1 MSKANKRAHDVETDL
16 ASGDQNVGR
25 KQPGVAQS
33 SADNSAEKL
42 SSQVVGVLVTLV
54 LAATVMIL
62 NETSLSVALPA
73 IMQDFAINAASAQ
86 WLITVFMLTMAVVI
100 PTTGYLI
107 QRFSTRQ
114 IFFSSVGL
122 FIIGTIMGALAPV
135 FPLLLLGRIV
145 QAAGTALIV
154 PLLMTVMLQMVP
166 LERRGTVMGFIGV
179 VIAVAPAT
187 GPTVGGIILEAFTW
201 HAIFLCML
209 PLLVGVLLLGA
220 KLLSNVG
227 EDTTQPIDLVSVA
240 LSVVAFG
247 GIVYSLSSLETA
259 LDSGDNVG
267 MLVGLLVVAV
277 VALVTFGLRQLRLG
291 KKNKALLDLRP
302 FKIRNFSLAVLI
314 ALLSFAM
321 LIGTVTMLPIFVQNG
336 LGESART
343 AGLIVLPGGVI
354 QAVMSPIIGRIYDS
368 VGPKPIMIPG
378 ALLMATGSWL
388 FATLSVDT
396 QVWQLVAC
404 HMVFAFGFGLL
415 MTPMMTTA
423 LSSLSGELYSHGSAI
438 LTTLQQLAAA
448 AGTALLL
455 VILTHGTDSSLA
467 EGLGEAAATA
477 DGVRSAFFVGAL
489 MVTAFIPATFF
500 MQRPQPDVE
509 QKN

>member
-1 MSKANKRAHDVETDL
+1 MSAQPEKMSSDVVAVL
-16 ASGDQNVGR
+16 A
-25 KQPGVAQS
+25 
-33 SADNSAEKL
+33 
-42 SSQVVGVLVTLV
+42 TLV
-54 LAATVMIL
+54 AAATVMIL

-73 IMQDFAINAASAQ
+73 VMRDFGINAASAQ

-100 PTTGYLI
+100 PTTGFLI

-114 IFFSSVGL
+114 IFFASVGL
-122 FIIGTIMGALAPV
+122 FIVGTIMGAVAPAFV
-135 FPLLLLGRIV
+135 VLLLGRIA
-145 QAAGTALIV
+145 QAAGTALII

-187 GPTVGGIILEAFTW
+187 GPTVGGVILEAFTW

-227 EDTTQPIDLVSVA
+227 ENSTQPIDLISVV

-247 GIVYSLSSLETA
+247 GTVYSLSSLETA
-259 LDSGDNVG
+259 LDTGDNVG
-267 MLVGLLVVAV
+267 MLVGLLVIAV
-277 VALVTFGLRQLRLG
+277 IALVVFALRQVRLG
-291 KKNKALLDLRP
+291 KKAQALLDLRP

-314 ALLSFAM
+314 ALFSFSV
-321 LIGTVTMLPIFVQNG
+321 LIGTVTMLPLFVQNG
-336 LGESART
+336 LGDGART

-354 QAVMSPIIGRIYDS
+354 QAVMSPIIGRVYDS

-378 ALLMATGSWL
+378 AFLMAAGTWL
-388 FATLSVDT
+388 FTTIGTET
-396 QVWQLVAC
+396 QVWQLVTF
-404 HMVFAFGFGLL
+404 HVIFAFGFGLL

-423 LSSLSGELYSHGSAI
+423 LSSLTGELYSHGSAI

-448 AGTALLL
+448 AGTALLM
-455 VILTHGTDSSLA
+455 VILTRGTDSGLA
-467 EGLGEAAATA
+467 AGLTEAAATS
-477 DGVRSAFFVGAL
+477 DGVRAAFVVAAL
-489 MVTAFIPATFF
+489 MVTAIIPITFF
-500 MQRPQPDVE
+500 MRRPQATVA
-509 QKN
+509 

>member
-1 MSKANKRAHDVETDL
+1 MSA
-16 ASGDQNVGR
+16 
-25 KQPGVAQS
+25 QP
-33 SADNSAEKL
+33 EKL
-42 SSQVVGVLVTLV
+42 SSDVVAVLATLV
-54 LAATVMIL
+54 AAATVMIL

-73 IMQDFAINAASAQ
+73 VMRDFGINAASAQ

-100 PTTGYLI
+100 PTTGFLI

-122 FIIGTIMGALAPV
+122 FIVGTIMGAVAPAFV
-135 FPLLLLGRIV
+135 VLLLGRIV
-145 QAAGTALIV
+145 QAAGTALII

-187 GPTVGGIILEAFTW
+187 GPTVGGVILEAFTW

-227 EDTTQPIDLVSVA
+227 ENSTQPIDLISVV
-240 LSVVAFG
+240 LSMVAFG
-247 GIVYSLSSLETA
+247 GTVYSLSSLETA
-259 LDSGDNVG
+259 LDTGDNVG
-267 MLVGLLVVAV
+267 MLVGLLVIAV
-277 VALVTFGLRQLRLG
+277 IALVVFALRQVRLG
-291 KKNKALLDLRP
+291 KKAQALLDLRP

-314 ALLSFAM
+314 ALFSFSV
-321 LIGTVTMLPIFVQNG
+321 LIGTVTMLPLFVQNG
-336 LGESART
+336 LGDGART

-354 QAVMSPIIGRIYDS
+354 QAVMSPIIGRVYDS

-378 ALLMATGSWL
+378 AFLMAAGTWL
-388 FATLSVDT
+388 FTTIGTET
-396 QVWQLVAC
+396 QVWQLVTF
-404 HMVFAFGFGLL
+404 HVIFAFGFGLL

-423 LSSLSGELYSHGSAI
+423 LSSLTGELYSHGSAI

-448 AGTALLL
+448 AGTALLM
-455 VILTHGTDSSLA
+455 VILTRGTDSGLA
-467 EGLGEAAATA
+467 AGLTEAAATS
-477 DGVRSAFFVGAL
+477 DGVRAAFVVAAL
-489 MVTAFIPATFF
+489 MVTAIIPITFF
-500 MQRPQPDVE
+500 MRRPQATVA
-509 QKN
+509 

>member
-1 MSKANKRAHDVETDL
+1 MSA
-16 ASGDQNVGR
+16 
-25 KQPGVAQS
+25 QP
-33 SADNSAEKL
+33 EKL
-42 SSQVVGVLVTLV
+42 SSDVVAVLATLV
-54 LAATVMIL
+54 AAATVMIL

-73 IMQDFAINAASAQ
+73 VMRDFGINAASAQ

-100 PTTGYLI
+100 PTTGFLI

-122 FIIGTIMGALAPV
+122 FIVGTIMGAVAPAFV
-135 FPLLLLGRIV
+135 VLLLGRIV

-166 LERRGTVMGFIGV
+166 LERRGAVMGFIGV

-187 GPTVGGIILEAFTW
+187 RPTVGGVILEAFTW

-209 PLLVGVLLLGA
+209 PLLVGVLLLGT

-227 EDTTQPIDLVSVA
+227 ENSTQPIDLISVV

-247 GIVYSLSSLETA
+247 GTVYSLSSLETA
-259 LDSGDNVG
+259 LDTGDNVG
-267 MLVGLLVVAV
+267 MLVGLLVIAV
-277 VALVTFGLRQLRLG
+277 IALVVFALRQVRLG
-291 KKNKALLDLRP
+291 KKAQALLDLRP

-314 ALLSFAM
+314 ALFSFSV
-321 LIGTVTMLPIFVQNG
+321 LIGTVTMLPLFVQNG
-336 LGESART
+336 LGDGART

-354 QAVMSPIIGRIYDS
+354 QAVMSPIIGRVYDS

-378 ALLMATGSWL
+378 AFLMAAGTWL
-388 FATLSVDT
+388 FTTIGTET
-396 QVWQLVAC
+396 QVWQLVTF
-404 HMVFAFGFGLL
+404 HVIFAFGFGLL

-423 LSSLSGELYSHGSAI
+423 LSSLTGELYSHGSAI

-448 AGTALLL
+448 AGTALLM
-455 VILTHGTDSSLA
+455 VILTRGTDAGLA
-467 EGLGEAAATA
+467 AGLTEAAATS
-477 DGVRSAFFVGAL
+477 DGVRAAFVVAAL
-489 MVTAFIPATFF
+489 MVTVIIPITFF
-500 MQRPQPDVE
+500 MRRPQATVA
-509 QKN
+509 

>member
-1 MSKANKRAHDVETDL
+1 MSA
-16 ASGDQNVGR
+16 
-25 KQPGVAQS
+25 QP
-33 SADNSAEKL
+33 EKL
-42 SSQVVGVLVTLV
+42 SSDVVAVLATLV
-54 LAATVMIL
+54 AAATVMIL

-73 IMQDFAINAASAQ
+73 VMRDFGINAASAQ

-100 PTTGYLI
+100 PTTGFLI

-122 FIIGTIMGALAPV
+122 FIVGTIMGAVAPAFV
-135 FPLLLLGRIV
+135 VLLLGRIV

-187 GPTVGGIILEAFTW
+187 GPTVGGVILEAFTW

-227 EDTTQPIDLVSVA
+227 ENSTQPIDLISVV

-247 GIVYSLSSLETA
+247 GTVYSLSSLETA
-259 LDSGDNVG
+259 LDTGDNVG
-267 MLVGLLVVAV
+267 MLVGLLVIAV
-277 VALVTFGLRQLRLG
+277 IALVVFALRQVRLG
-291 KKNKALLDLRP
+291 KKAQALLDLRP

-314 ALLSFAM
+314 ALFSFSV
-321 LIGTVTMLPIFVQNG
+321 LIGTVTMLPLFVQNG
-336 LGESART
+336 LGDGART

-354 QAVMSPIIGRIYDS
+354 QAVMSPIIGRVYDS

-378 ALLMATGSWL
+378 AFLMAAGTWL
-388 FATLSVDT
+388 FTTIGTET
-396 QVWQLVAC
+396 QVWQLVTF
-404 HMVFAFGFGLL
+404 HVIFAFGFGLL

-423 LSSLSGELYSHGSAI
+423 LSSLTGELYSHGSAI

-448 AGTALLL
+448 AGTALLM
-455 VILTHGTDSSLA
+455 VILTRGTDAGLA
-467 EGLGEAAATA
+467 AGLTEAAATS
-477 DGVRSAFFVGAL
+477 DGVRAAFVVAAL
-489 MVTAFIPATFF
+489 MVTAIIPITFF
-500 MQRPQPDVE
+500 MRRPQATVA
-509 QKN
+509 

>member
-1 MSKANKRAHDVETDL
+1 MSA
-16 ASGDQNVGR
+16 
-25 KQPGVAQS
+25 QP
-33 SADNSAEKL
+33 EKL
-42 SSQVVGVLVTLV
+42 SSDVVAVLATLV
-54 LAATVMIL
+54 AAATVMIL

-73 IMQDFAINAASAQ
+73 VMRDFGINAASAQ

-100 PTTGYLI
+100 PTTGFLI

-122 FIIGTIMGALAPV
+122 FIVGTIMGAVAPAFV
-135 FPLLLLGRIV
+135 VLLLGRIV

-187 GPTVGGIILEAFTW
+187 GPTVGGVILEAFTW

-209 PLLVGVLLLGA
+209 PLLVGVLLLGT

-227 EDTTQPIDLVSVA
+227 ENSTQPIDLISVV

-247 GIVYSLSSLETA
+247 GTVYSLSSLETA
-259 LDSGDNVG
+259 LDTGDNVG
-267 MLVGLLVVAV
+267 MLVGLLVIAV
-277 VALVTFGLRQLRLG
+277 IALVVFALRQVRLG
-291 KKNKALLDLRP
+291 KKAQALLDLRP

-314 ALLSFAM
+314 ALFSFSV
-321 LIGTVTMLPIFVQNG
+321 LIGTVTMLPLFVQNG
-336 LGESART
+336 LGDGART

-354 QAVMSPIIGRIYDS
+354 QAVMSPIIGRVYDS

-378 ALLMATGSWL
+378 AFLMAAGTWL
-388 FATLSVDT
+388 FTTIGTET
-396 QVWQLVAC
+396 QVWQLVTF
-404 HMVFAFGFGLL
+404 HVIFAFGFGLL

-423 LSSLSGELYSHGSAI
+423 LSSLTGELYSHGSAI

-448 AGTALLL
+448 AGTSLLM
-455 VILTHGTDSSLA
+455 VILTRGTDAGLA
-467 EGLGEAAATA
+467 AGLTEAAATS
-477 DGVRSAFFVGAL
+477 DGVRAAFVVAAL
-489 MVTAFIPATFF
+489 MVTVIIPITFF
-500 MQRPQPDVE
+500 MRRTQATVA
-509 QKN
+509 

>member
-1 MSKANKRAHDVETDL
+1 MSA
-16 ASGDQNVGR
+16 
-25 KQPGVAQS
+25 QP
-33 SADNSAEKL
+33 EKL
-42 SSQVVGVLVTLV
+42 SSDVVAVLATLV
-54 LAATVMIL
+54 AAATVMIL

-73 IMQDFAINAASAQ
+73 VMRDFGINAASAQ

-100 PTTGYLI
+100 PTTGFLI

-122 FIIGTIMGALAPV
+122 FIVGTIMGAVAPAFV
-135 FPLLLLGRIV
+135 VLLLGRIV
-145 QAAGTALIV
+145 QAAGTALII

-187 GPTVGGIILEAFTW
+187 GPTVGGVILEAFTW

-227 EDTTQPIDLVSVA
+227 ENSTQPIDLISVV

-247 GIVYSLSSLETA
+247 GTVYSLSSLETA
-259 LDSGDNVG
+259 LDTGDNVG
-267 MLVGLLVVAV
+267 MLVGLLVIAV
-277 VALVTFGLRQLRLG
+277 IALVVFALRQVRLG
-291 KKNKALLDLRP
+291 KKAQALLDLRP

-314 ALLSFAM
+314 ALFSFSV
-321 LIGTVTMLPIFVQNG
+321 LIGTVTMLPLFVQNG
-336 LGESART
+336 LGDGART

-354 QAVMSPIIGRIYDS
+354 QAVMSPIIGRVYDS

-378 ALLMATGSWL
+378 AFLMAAGTWL
-388 FATLSVDT
+388 FTTIGTET
-396 QVWQLVAC
+396 QVWQLVTF
-404 HMVFAFGFGLL
+404 HVIFAFGFGLL

-423 LSSLSGELYSHGSAI
+423 LSSLTGELYSHGSAI

-448 AGTALLL
+448 AGTALLM
-455 VILTHGTDSSLA
+455 VILTRGTDSGLA
-467 EGLGEAAATA
+467 AGLTEAAATS
-477 DGVRSAFFVGAL
+477 DGVRAAFVVAAL
-489 MVTAFIPATFF
+489 MVTAIIPITFF
-500 MQRPQPDVE
+500 MRRPQATVA
-509 QKN
+509 

>member
-1 MSKANKRAHDVETDL
+1 MSA
-16 ASGDQNVGR
+16 
-25 KQPGVAQS
+25 QP
-33 SADNSAEKL
+33 EKL
-42 SSQVVGVLVTLV
+42 SSDVVAVLATLV
-54 LAATVMIL
+54 AAATVMIL

-73 IMQDFAINAASAQ
+73 VMRDFGINAASAQ

-100 PTTGYLI
+100 PTTGFLI

-114 IFFSSVGL
+114 IFFASVGL
-122 FIIGTIMGALAPV
+122 FIVGTIMGAVAQAFV
-135 FPLLLLGRIV
+135 VLLLGRIV

-187 GPTVGGIILEAFTW
+187 GPTVGGVILEAFTW

-227 EDTTQPIDLVSVA
+227 ENSTQPIDLISVV

-247 GIVYSLSSLETA
+247 GTVYSLSSLETA
-259 LDSGDNVG
+259 LDTGDNVG
-267 MLVGLLVVAV
+267 MLVGLLVIAV
-277 VALVTFGLRQLRLG
+277 IALVVFALRQVRLG
-291 KKNKALLDLRP
+291 KKAQALLDLRP

-314 ALLSFAM
+314 ALFSFSV
-321 LIGTVTMLPIFVQNG
+321 LIGTVTMLPLFVQNG
-336 LGESART
+336 LGDGART

-354 QAVMSPIIGRIYDS
+354 QAVMSPIIGRVYDS

-378 ALLMATGSWL
+378 AFLMAAGTWL
-388 FATLSVDT
+388 FTTIGTET
-396 QVWQLVAC
+396 QVWQLVTF
-404 HMVFAFGFGLL
+404 HVIFAFGFGLL

-423 LSSLSGELYSHGSAI
+423 LSSLTGELYSHGSAI

-448 AGTALLL
+448 AGTALLM
-455 VILTHGTDSSLA
+455 VILTRGTDSGLA
-467 EGLGEAAATA
+467 AGLTEAAATS
-477 DGVRSAFFVGAL
+477 DGVRAAFVVAAL
-489 MVTAFIPATFF
+489 MVTAIIPITFF
-500 MQRPQPDVE
+500 MRRPQATVA
-509 QKN
+509 

>member
-1 MSKANKRAHDVETDL
+1 MSA
-16 ASGDQNVGR
+16 
-25 KQPGVAQS
+25 QP
-33 SADNSAEKL
+33 EKL
-42 SSQVVGVLVTLV
+42 SSDVVAVLATLV
-54 LAATVMIL
+54 AAATVMIL

-73 IMQDFAINAASAQ
+73 VMRDFGINAASAQ

-100 PTTGYLI
+100 PTTGFLI

-122 FIIGTIMGALAPV
+122 FIVGTIMGAVAPAFV
-135 FPLLLLGRIV
+135 VLLLGRIV
-145 QAAGTALIV
+145 QAAGTALII

-187 GPTVGGIILEAFTW
+187 GPTVGGVILEAFTW

-227 EDTTQPIDLVSVA
+227 ENSTQPIDLISVV

-247 GIVYSLSSLETA
+247 GTVYSLSSLETA
-259 LDSGDNVG
+259 LDTGDNVG
-267 MLVGLLVVAV
+267 MLVGLLVIAV
-277 VALVTFGLRQLRLG
+277 IALVVFALRQVRLG
-291 KKNKALLDLRP
+291 KKAQALLDLRP

-314 ALLSFAM
+314 ALFSFSV
-321 LIGTVTMLPIFVQNG
+321 LIGTVTMLPLFVQNG
-336 LGESART
+336 LGDDART

-354 QAVMSPIIGRIYDS
+354 QAVMSPIIGRVYDS

-378 ALLMATGSWL
+378 AFLMAAGTWL
-388 FATLSVDT
+388 FTTIGTET
-396 QVWQLVAC
+396 QVWQLVTF
-404 HMVFAFGFGLL
+404 HVIFAFGFGLL

-423 LSSLSGELYSHGSAI
+423 LSSLTGELYSHGSAI

-448 AGTALLL
+448 AGTALLM
-455 VILTHGTDSSLA
+455 VILTRGTDSGLA
-467 EGLGEAAATA
+467 AGLTEAAATS
-477 DGVRSAFFVGAL
+477 DGVRAAFVVAAL
-489 MVTAFIPATFF
+489 MVTAIIPITFF
-500 MQRPQPDVE
+500 MRWPQATVA
-509 QKN
+509 

>member
-1 MSKANKRAHDVETDL
+1 MSA
-16 ASGDQNVGR
+16 
-25 KQPGVAQS
+25 QP
-33 SADNSAEKL
+33 EKL
-42 SSQVVGVLVTLV
+42 SSDVVAVLATLV
-54 LAATVMIL
+54 AAATVMIL

-73 IMQDFAINAASAQ
+73 VMRDFGINAASAQ

-100 PTTGYLI
+100 PTTGFLI

-122 FIIGTIMGALAPV
+122 FIVGTIMGAVAPAFV
-135 FPLLLLGRIV
+135 VLLLGRIV

-187 GPTVGGIILEAFTW
+187 GPTVGGVILEAFTW

-209 PLLVGVLLLGA
+209 PLLVGVLLLGT

-227 EDTTQPIDLVSVA
+227 ENSTQPIDLISVV

-247 GIVYSLSSLETA
+247 GTVYSLSSLETA
-259 LDSGDNVG
+259 LDTGDNVG
-267 MLVGLLVVAV
+267 MLVGLLVIAV
-277 VALVTFGLRQLRLG
+277 IALVVFALRQVRLG
-291 KKNKALLDLRP
+291 KKAQALLDLRP

-314 ALLSFAM
+314 ALFSFSV
-321 LIGTVTMLPIFVQNG
+321 LIGTVTMLPLFVQNG
-336 LGESART
+336 LGDGART

-354 QAVMSPIIGRIYDS
+354 QAVMSPIIGRVYDS

-378 ALLMATGSWL
+378 AFLMAAGTWL
-388 FATLSVDT
+388 FTTIGTET
-396 QVWQLVAC
+396 QVWQLVTF
-404 HMVFAFGFGLL
+404 HVIFAFGFGLL

-423 LSSLSGELYSHGSAI
+423 LSSLTGELYSHGSAI

-448 AGTALLL
+448 AGTALLM
-455 VILTHGTDSSLA
+455 VILTRGTDSGLA
-467 EGLGEAAATA
+467 AGLTEAAATS
-477 DGVRSAFFVGAL
+477 DGVRAAFVVAAL
-489 MVTAFIPATFF
+489 MVTAIIPITFF
-500 MQRPQPDVE
+500 MRRPQATVA
-509 QKN
+509 

>member
-1 MSKANKRAHDVETDL
+1 MSAQPEKMSSDVVAVL
-16 ASGDQNVGR
+16 A
-25 KQPGVAQS
+25 
-33 SADNSAEKL
+33 
-42 SSQVVGVLVTLV
+42 TLV
-54 LAATVMIL
+54 AAATVMIL

-73 IMQDFAINAASAQ
+73 VMRDFGINAASAQ

-100 PTTGYLI
+100 PTTGFLI

-122 FIIGTIMGALAPV
+122 FIVGTIMGAVAPAFV
-135 FPLLLLGRIV
+135 VLLLGRIV

-187 GPTVGGIILEAFTW
+187 GPTVGGVILEAFTW

-227 EDTTQPIDLVSVA
+227 ENSTQPIDLISVV

-247 GIVYSLSSLETA
+247 GTVYSLSSLETA
-259 LDSGDNVG
+259 LDTGDNVG
-267 MLVGLLVVAV
+267 MLVGLLVIAV
-277 VALVTFGLRQLRLG
+277 IALVVFALRQVRLG
-291 KKNKALLDLRP
+291 KKAQALLDLRP

-314 ALLSFAM
+314 ALFSFSV
-321 LIGTVTMLPIFVQNG
+321 LIGTVTMLPLFVQNG
-336 LGESART
+336 LGDGART

-354 QAVMSPIIGRIYDS
+354 QAVMSPIIGRVYDS

-378 ALLMATGSWL
+378 AFLMAAGTWL
-388 FATLSVDT
+388 FTTIGTET
-396 QVWQLVAC
+396 QVWQLVTF
-404 HMVFAFGFGLL
+404 HVIFAFGFGLL

-423 LSSLSGELYSHGSAI
+423 LSSLTGELYSHGSAI

-448 AGTALLL
+448 AGTALLM
-455 VILTHGTDSSLA
+455 VILTRGTDAGLA
-467 EGLGEAAATA
+467 AGLTEAAATS
-477 DGVRSAFFVGAL
+477 DGVRAAFVVAAL
-489 MVTAFIPATFF
+489 MVTVIIPITFF
-500 MQRPQPDVE
+500 MRRPQATVA
-509 QKN
+509 

>member
-1 MSKANKRAHDVETDL
+1 MSAQPEKMSSDVVAVL
-16 ASGDQNVGR
+16 A
-25 KQPGVAQS
+25 
-33 SADNSAEKL
+33 
-42 SSQVVGVLVTLV
+42 TLV
-54 LAATVMIL
+54 AAATVMIL

-73 IMQDFAINAASAQ
+73 VMRDFGINAASAQ

-100 PTTGYLI
+100 PTTGFLI

-122 FIIGTIMGALAPV
+122 FIVGTIMGAVAPAFV
-135 FPLLLLGRIV
+135 VLLLGRIV

-187 GPTVGGIILEAFTW
+187 GPTVGGVILEAFTW

-227 EDTTQPIDLVSVA
+227 ENSTQPIDLISVV

-247 GIVYSLSSLETA
+247 GTVYSLSSLETA
-259 LDSGDNVG
+259 LDTGDNVG
-267 MLVGLLVVAV
+267 MLVGLLVIAV
-277 VALVTFGLRQLRLG
+277 IALVVFALRQVRLG
-291 KKNKALLDLRP
+291 KKAQALLDLRP

-314 ALLSFAM
+314 ALFSFSV
-321 LIGTVTMLPIFVQNG
+321 LIGTVTMLPLFVQNG
-336 LGESART
+336 LGDGART

-354 QAVMSPIIGRIYDS
+354 QAVMSPIIGRVYDS

-378 ALLMATGSWL
+378 AFLMAAGTWL
-388 FATLSVDT
+388 FTTIGTET
-396 QVWQLVAC
+396 QVWQLVTF
-404 HMVFAFGFGLL
+404 HVIFAFGFGSL

-423 LSSLSGELYSHGSAI
+423 LSSLTGELYSHGSAI

-448 AGTALLL
+448 AGTALLM
-455 VILTHGTDSSLA
+455 VILTRGTDAGLA
-467 EGLGEAAATA
+467 AGLTEAAATS
-477 DGVRSAFFVGAL
+477 DGVRAAFVVAAL
-489 MVTAFIPATFF
+489 MVTVIIPITFF
-500 MQRPQPDVE
+500 MRRPQATVA
-509 QKN
+509 

>member
-1 MSKANKRAHDVETDL
+1 MSA
-16 ASGDQNVGR
+16 
-25 KQPGVAQS
+25 QP
-33 SADNSAEKL
+33 EKL
-42 SSQVVGVLVTLV
+42 SSDVVAVLATLV
-54 LAATVMIL
+54 AAATVMIL

-73 IMQDFAINAASAQ
+73 VMRDFGINAASAQ

-100 PTTGYLI
+100 PTTGFLI

-122 FIIGTIMGALAPV
+122 FIVGTIMGAVAPAFV
-135 FPLLLLGRIV
+135 VLLLGRIV

-187 GPTVGGIILEAFTW
+187 GPTVGGVILEAFTW

-227 EDTTQPIDLVSVA
+227 ENSTQPIDLISVV

-247 GIVYSLSSLETA
+247 GTVYSLSSLETA
-259 LDSGDNVG
+259 LDTGDNVG
-267 MLVGLLVVAV
+267 MLVGLLVIAV
-277 VALVTFGLRQLRLG
+277 IALVVFALRQVRLG
-291 KKNKALLDLRP
+291 KKAQALLDLRP

-314 ALLSFAM
+314 ALFSFSV
-321 LIGTVTMLPIFVQNG
+321 LIGTVTMLPLFVQNG
-336 LGESART
+336 LGDGART

-354 QAVMSPIIGRIYDS
+354 QAVMSPIIGRVYDS

-378 ALLMATGSWL
+378 AFLMAAGTWL
-388 FATLSVDT
+388 FTTIGTET
-396 QVWQLVAC
+396 QVWQLVTF
-404 HMVFAFGFGLL
+404 HVIFAFGFGLL

-423 LSSLSGELYSHGSAI
+423 LSSLTGELYSHGSAI

-448 AGTALLL
+448 AGTALLM
-455 VILTHGTDSSLA
+455 VILTRGTDAGLA
-467 EGLGEAAATA
+467 AGLTEAAATS
-477 DGVRSAFFVGAL
+477 DGVRAAFVVAAL
-489 MVTAFIPATFF
+489 MVTVIIPITFF
-500 MQRPQPDVE
+500 MRRPQATVA
-509 QKN
+509 

>member
-1 MSKANKRAHDVETDL
+1 MSA
-16 ASGDQNVGR
+16 
-25 KQPGVAQS
+25 QP
-33 SADNSAEKL
+33 EKL
-42 SSQVVGVLVTLV
+42 SSDVVAVLATLV
-54 LAATVMIL
+54 AAATVMIL

-73 IMQDFAINAASAQ
+73 VMRDFGINAASAQ

-100 PTTGYLI
+100 PTTGFLI

-122 FIIGTIMGALAPV
+122 FIVGTIMGAVAQAFV
-135 FPLLLLGRIV
+135 VLLLGRIV

-187 GPTVGGIILEAFTW
+187 GPTVGGVILEAFTW

-227 EDTTQPIDLVSVA
+227 ENSTQPIDLISVV

-247 GIVYSLSSLETA
+247 GTVYSLSSLETA
-259 LDSGDNVG
+259 LDTGDNVG
-267 MLVGLLVVAV
+267 MLVGLLVIAV
-277 VALVTFGLRQLRLG
+277 IALVVFALRQVRLG
-291 KKNKALLDLRP
+291 KKAQALLDLRP

-314 ALLSFAM
+314 ALFSFSV
-321 LIGTVTMLPIFVQNG
+321 LIGTVTMLPLFVQNG
-336 LGESART
+336 LGDGART

-354 QAVMSPIIGRIYDS
+354 QAVMSPIIGRVYDS

-378 ALLMATGSWL
+378 AFLMAAGTWL
-388 FATLSVDT
+388 FTTIGTET
-396 QVWQLVAC
+396 QVWQLVTF
-404 HMVFAFGFGLL
+404 HVIFAFGFGLL

-423 LSSLSGELYSHGSAI
+423 LSSLTGELYSHGSAI

-448 AGTALLL
+448 AGTALLM
-455 VILTHGTDSSLA
+455 VILTRGTDAGLA
-467 EGLGEAAATA
+467 AGLTEAAATS
-477 DGVRSAFFVGAL
+477 DGVRAAFVVAAL
-489 MVTAFIPATFF
+489 MVTVIIPITFF
-500 MQRPQPDVE
+500 MRRPQATVA
-509 QKN
+509 

>member
-1 MSKANKRAHDVETDL
+1 MSENRVNAQPEKISSDVVAVL
-16 ASGDQNVGR
+16 A
-25 KQPGVAQS
+25 
-33 SADNSAEKL
+33 
-42 SSQVVGVLVTLV
+42 TLV
-54 LAATVMIL
+54 AAATVMIL

-73 IMQDFAINAASAQ
+73 VMRDFGINAASAQ

-100 PTTGYLI
+100 PTTGFLI

-122 FIIGTIMGALAPV
+122 FIVGTIMGAVAPAFV
-135 FPLLLLGRIV
+135 VLLLGRIV
-145 QAAGTALIV
+145 QAAGTALII

-187 GPTVGGIILEAFTW
+187 GPTVGGVILEAFTW

-227 EDTTQPIDLVSVA
+227 ENSTQPIDLLSVA

-247 GIVYSLSSLETA
+247 GTVYSLSSLEVA

-267 MLVGLLVVAV
+267 MLVGLLVIAV
-277 VALVTFGLRQLRLG
+277 IALVVFALRQVRLG
-291 KKNKALLDLRP
+291 KKGQALLDLQP
-302 FKIRNFSLAVLI
+302 FKIRNFSLAVVI
-314 ALLSFAM
+314 ALFSFAV
-321 LIGTVTMLPIFVQNG
+321 LIGTVTMLPLFVQNG
-336 LGESART
+336 LGDGART

-354 QAVMSPIIGRIYDS
+354 QAVMSPIIGRVYDS

-378 ALLMATGSWL
+378 AFLMAAGTWL
-388 FATLSVDT
+388 FTTIGTET
-396 QVWQLVAC
+396 QVWQLVTF
-404 HMVFAFGFGLL
+404 HVIFAFGFGLL

-423 LSSLSGELYSHGSAI
+423 LSSLTGELYSHGSAI

-448 AGTALLL
+448 AGTALLM
-455 VILTHGTDSSLA
+455 VILTRGTDSGLA
-467 EGLGEAAATA
+467 AGLAEAAATS
-477 DGVRSAFFVGAL
+477 DGVRAAFVVAAL
-489 MVTAFIPATFF
+489 MVTAIIPITFF
-500 MQRPQPDVE
+500 MRRPQATVE
-509 QKN
+509 

>member
-1 MSKANKRAHDVETDL
+1 MSA
-16 ASGDQNVGR
+16 
-25 KQPGVAQS
+25 QP
-33 SADNSAEKL
+33 EKL
-42 SSQVVGVLVTLV
+42 SSDVVAVLATLV
-54 LAATVMIL
+54 AAATVMIL

-73 IMQDFAINAASAQ
+73 VMRDFGINAASAQ

-100 PTTGYLI
+100 PTTGFLI

-122 FIIGTIMGALAPV
+122 FIVGTIMGAVAPAFV
-135 FPLLLLGRIV
+135 VLLLGRIV

-187 GPTVGGIILEAFTW
+187 GPTVGGVILEAFTW

-227 EDTTQPIDLVSVA
+227 ENSTQPIDLISVV

-247 GIVYSLSSLETA
+247 GTVYSLSSLETA
-259 LDSGDNVG
+259 LDTGDNVG
-267 MLVGLLVVAV
+267 MLVGLLVIAV
-277 VALVTFGLRQLRLG
+277 IALVVFALRQVRLG
-291 KKNKALLDLRP
+291 KKAQALLDLRP

-314 ALLSFAM
+314 ALFSFSV
-321 LIGTVTMLPIFVQNG
+321 LIGTVTMLPLFVQNG
-336 LGESART
+336 LGDGART

-354 QAVMSPIIGRIYDS
+354 QAVMSPIIGRVYDS

-378 ALLMATGSWL
+378 AFLTAAGTWL
-388 FATLSVDT
+388 FTTIGTET
-396 QVWQLVAC
+396 QVWQLVTF
-404 HMVFAFGFGLL
+404 HVIFAFGFGLL

-423 LSSLSGELYSHGSAI
+423 LSSLTGELYSHGSAI

-448 AGTALLL
+448 AGTALLM
-455 VILTHGTDSSLA
+455 VILTRGTDAGLA
-467 EGLGEAAATA
+467 AGLTEAAATS
-477 DGVRSAFFVGAL
+477 DGVRAAFVVAAL
-489 MVTAFIPATFF
+489 MVTVIIPITFF
-500 MQRPQPDVE
+500 MRRPQATVA
-509 QKN
+509 

>member
-1 MSKANKRAHDVETDL
+1 MSA
-16 ASGDQNVGR
+16 
-25 KQPGVAQS
+25 QP
-33 SADNSAEKL
+33 EKL
-42 SSQVVGVLVTLV
+42 SSDVVAVLATLV
-54 LAATVMIL
+54 AAATVMIL

-73 IMQDFAINAASAQ
+73 VMRDFGINAASAQ

-100 PTTGYLI
+100 PTTGFLI

-122 FIIGTIMGALAPV
+122 FIVGTIMGAVAPAFV
-135 FPLLLLGRIV
+135 VLLLGRIV

-187 GPTVGGIILEAFTW
+187 GPTVGGVILEAFTW

-227 EDTTQPIDLVSVA
+227 ENSTQPIDLISVV

-247 GIVYSLSSLETA
+247 GTVYSLSSLETA
-259 LDSGDNVG
+259 LDTGDNVG
-267 MLVGLLVVAV
+267 MLVGLLVIAV
-277 VALVTFGLRQLRLG
+277 IALVVFALRQVRLG
-291 KKNKALLDLRP
+291 KKAQALLDLRP

-314 ALLSFAM
+314 ALFSFSV
-321 LIGTVTMLPIFVQNG
+321 LIGTVTMLPLFVQNG
-336 LGESART
+336 LGDGART

-354 QAVMSPIIGRIYDS
+354 QAVMSPIIGRVYDS

-378 ALLMATGSWL
+378 AFLMAAGTWL
-388 FATLSVDT
+388 FTTIGTET
-396 QVWQLVAC
+396 QVWQLVTF
-404 HMVFAFGFGLL
+404 HVIFAFGFGLL

-423 LSSLSGELYSHGSAI
+423 LSSLTGELYSHGSAI

-448 AGTALLL
+448 AGTALLM
-455 VILTHGTDSSLA
+455 VILTRGTDSGLA
-467 EGLGEAAATA
+467 AGLTEAAATS
-477 DGVRSAFFVGAL
+477 DGVRAAFVVAAL
-489 MVTAFIPATFF
+489 MVTAIIPITFF
-500 MQRPQPDVE
+500 MRRPQATVA
-509 QKN
+509 

>member
-1 MSKANKRAHDVETDL
+1 MSAQPEKMSSDVVAVL
-16 ASGDQNVGR
+16 A
-25 KQPGVAQS
+25 
-33 SADNSAEKL
+33 
-42 SSQVVGVLVTLV
+42 TLV
-54 LAATVMIL
+54 AAATVMIL

-73 IMQDFAINAASAQ
+73 VMRDFGINAASAQ

-100 PTTGYLI
+100 PTTGFLI

-122 FIIGTIMGALAPV
+122 FIVGTIMGAVAPAFV
-135 FPLLLLGRIV
+135 VLLLGRIV

-187 GPTVGGIILEAFTW
+187 GPTVGGVILEAFTW

-227 EDTTQPIDLVSVA
+227 ENSTQPIDLISVV

-247 GIVYSLSSLETA
+247 GTVYSLSSLETA
-259 LDSGDNVG
+259 LDTGDNVG
-267 MLVGLLVVAV
+267 MLVGLLVIAV
-277 VALVTFGLRQLRLG
+277 IALVVFALRQVRLG
-291 KKNKALLDLRP
+291 KKAQALLDLRP

-314 ALLSFAM
+314 ALFSFSV
-321 LIGTVTMLPIFVQNG
+321 LIGTVTMLPLFVQNG
-336 LGESART
+336 LGDGART

-354 QAVMSPIIGRIYDS
+354 QAVMSPIIGRVYDS

-378 ALLMATGSWL
+378 AFLMAAGTWL
-388 FATLSVDT
+388 FTTIGTET
-396 QVWQLVAC
+396 QVWQLVTF
-404 HMVFAFGFGLL
+404 HVIFAFGFGLL

-423 LSSLSGELYSHGSAI
+423 LSSLTGELYSHGSAI

-448 AGTALLL
+448 AGTALLM
-455 VILTHGTDSSLA
+455 VILTRGTDAGLA
-467 EGLGEAAATA
+467 AGLTEAAATS
-477 DGVRSAFFVGAL
+477 DGVRAAFVVAAL
-489 MVTAFIPATFF
+489 MVTAIIPITFF
-500 MQRPQPDVE
+500 MRRPQATVA
-509 QKN
+509 

>member
-1 MSKANKRAHDVETDL
+1 MSENRVNAQPEKIPPDVVAVL
-16 ASGDQNVGR
+16 A
-25 KQPGVAQS
+25 
-33 SADNSAEKL
+33 
-42 SSQVVGVLVTLV
+42 VLVA
-54 LAATVMIL
+54 AATVMIL

-73 IMQDFAINAASAQ
+73 VMQDFAINAASAQ

-100 PTTGYLI
+100 PTTGFLI

-114 IFFSSVGL
+114 IFFASVGL
-122 FIIGTIMGALAPV
+122 FILGTIMGAVAPV
-135 FPLLLLGRIV
+135 FAVLLLARIV

-154 PLLMTVMLQMVP
+154 PLLMTVMLQLVP

-187 GPTVGGIILEAFTW
+187 GPTVGGVILEAFTW

-220 KLLSNVG
+220 KLLTNVG
-227 EDTTQPIDLVSVA
+227 ENTGQPIDLLSVA

-259 LDSGDNVG
+259 LDTGENVG
-267 MLVGLLVVAV
+267 LLVGLLVVAV
-277 VALVTFGLRQLRLG
+277 IALLVFGMRQVRLG
-291 KKNKALLDLRP
+291 AKGRALLDLRP
-302 FKIRNFSLAVLI
+302 FRIRNFTLSVFI
-314 ALLSFAM
+314 ALFSFAV

-336 LGESART
+336 LGDGART
-343 AGLIVLPGGVI
+343 AGLIVLPGGVL

-378 ALLMATGSWL
+378 AFLMAAGTWL
-388 FATLSVDT
+388 FSTIGTDS
-396 QVWQLVAC
+396 QSWQLVIF
-404 HMVFAFGFGLL
+404 HVIFAFGFGLL

-423 LSSLSGELYSHGSAI
+423 LSSLTGELYSHGSAI

-448 AGTALLL
+448 AGTALLM
-455 VILTHGTDSSLA
+455 VVLTRGTES
-467 EGLGEAAATA
+467 GLGAGLPEAAATA
-477 DGVRSAFFVGAL
+477 EGVRAAFVVAAV
-489 MVTAFIPATFF
+489 MVTAMVPVTFF
-500 MQRPQPDVE
+500 IRSPRTVVA
-509 QKN
+509 

>member
-1 MSKANKRAHDVETDL
+1 MSA
-16 ASGDQNVGR
+16 
-25 KQPGVAQS
+25 QP
-33 SADNSAEKL
+33 EKL
-42 SSQVVGVLVTLV
+42 SSDVVAVLATLV
-54 LAATVMIL
+54 AAATVMIL

-73 IMQDFAINAASAQ
+73 VMRDFGINAASAQ

-100 PTTGYLI
+100 PTTGFLI

-122 FIIGTIMGALAPV
+122 FIVGTIMGAVAPAFV
-135 FPLLLLGRIV
+135 VLLLGRIV

-187 GPTVGGIILEAFTW
+187 GPTVGGVILEAFTW

-227 EDTTQPIDLVSVA
+227 ENSTQPIDLISVV

-247 GIVYSLSSLETA
+247 GTVYSLSSLETA
-259 LDSGDNVG
+259 LDTGDNVG
-267 MLVGLLVVAV
+267 MLVGLLVIAV
-277 VALVTFGLRQLRLG
+277 IALVVFALRQVLLG
-291 KKNKALLDLRP
+291 KKAQALLDLRP

-314 ALLSFAM
+314 ALFSFSV
-321 LIGTVTMLPIFVQNG
+321 LIGTVTMLPLFVQNG
-336 LGESART
+336 LGDGART

-354 QAVMSPIIGRIYDS
+354 QAVMSPIIGRVYDS

-378 ALLMATGSWL
+378 AFLMAAGTWL
-388 FATLSVDT
+388 FTTIGTET
-396 QVWQLVAC
+396 QVWQLVTF
-404 HMVFAFGFGLL
+404 HVIFAFGFGLL

-423 LSSLSGELYSHGSAI
+423 LSSLTGELYSHGSAI

-448 AGTALLL
+448 AGTALLM
-455 VILTHGTDSSLA
+455 VILTRGTDAGLA
-467 EGLGEAAATA
+467 AGLTEAAATS
-477 DGVRSAFFVGAL
+477 DGVRAAFVVAAL
-489 MVTAFIPATFF
+489 MVTVIIPITFF
-500 MQRPQPDVE
+500 MRRPQATVA
-509 QKN
+509 

>member
-1 MSKANKRAHDVETDL
+1 MSA
-16 ASGDQNVGR
+16 
-25 KQPGVAQS
+25 QP
-33 SADNSAEKL
+33 EKL
-42 SSQVVGVLVTLV
+42 SSDVVAVLATLV
-54 LAATVMIL
+54 AAATVMIL

-73 IMQDFAINAASAQ
+73 VMRDFGINAASAQ

-100 PTTGYLI
+100 PTTGFLI

-122 FIIGTIMGALAPV
+122 FIVGTIMGAVAPAFV
-135 FPLLLLGRIV
+135 VLLLGRIV

-187 GPTVGGIILEAFTW
+187 RPTVGGVILEAFTW

-209 PLLVGVLLLGA
+209 PLLVGVLLLGT

-227 EDTTQPIDLVSVA
+227 ENSTQPIDLISVV

-247 GIVYSLSSLETA
+247 GTVYSLSSLETA
-259 LDSGDNVG
+259 LDTGDNVG
-267 MLVGLLVVAV
+267 MLVGLLVIAV
-277 VALVTFGLRQLRLG
+277 IALVVFALRQVRLG
-291 KKNKALLDLRP
+291 KKAQALLDLRP

-314 ALLSFAM
+314 ALFSFSV
-321 LIGTVTMLPIFVQNG
+321 LIGTVTMLPLFVQNG
-336 LGESART
+336 LGDGART

-354 QAVMSPIIGRIYDS
+354 QAVMSPIIGRVYDS

-378 ALLMATGSWL
+378 AFLMAAGTWL
-388 FATLSVDT
+388 FTTIGTET
-396 QVWQLVAC
+396 QVWQLVTF
-404 HMVFAFGFGLL
+404 HVIFAFGFGLL

-423 LSSLSGELYSHGSAI
+423 LSSLTGELYSHGSAI

-448 AGTALLL
+448 AGTALLM
-455 VILTHGTDSSLA
+455 VILTRGTDAGLA
-467 EGLGEAAATA
+467 AGLTEAAATS
-477 DGVRSAFFVGAL
+477 DGVRAAFVVAAL
-489 MVTAFIPATFF
+489 MVTVIIPITFF
-500 MQRPQPDVE
+500 MRRPQATVA
-509 QKN
+509 

>member
-1 MSKANKRAHDVETDL
+1 MSA
-16 ASGDQNVGR
+16 
-25 KQPGVAQS
+25 QP
-33 SADNSAEKL
+33 EKL
-42 SSQVVGVLVTLV
+42 SSDVVAVLATLV
-54 LAATVMIL
+54 AAATVMIL

-73 IMQDFAINAASAQ
+73 VMRDFGINAASAQ

-100 PTTGYLI
+100 PTTGFLI

-122 FIIGTIMGALAPV
+122 FIVGTIMGAVAPAFV
-135 FPLLLLGRIV
+135 VLLLGRIV
-145 QAAGTALIV
+145 QAAGTALII

-187 GPTVGGIILEAFTW
+187 GPTVGGVILEAFTW

-227 EDTTQPIDLVSVA
+227 ENSTQPIDLISVV

-247 GIVYSLSSLETA
+247 GTVYSLSSLETA
-259 LDSGDNVG
+259 LDTGDNVG
-267 MLVGLLVVAV
+267 MLVGLLVIAV
-277 VALVTFGLRQLRLG
+277 IALVVFALRQVRLG
-291 KKNKALLDLRP
+291 KKAQALLDLRP

-314 ALLSFAM
+314 ALFSFSV
-321 LIGTVTMLPIFVQNG
+321 LIGTVTMLPLFVQNG
-336 LGESART
+336 LGDGART

-354 QAVMSPIIGRIYDS
+354 QAVMSPIIGRVYDS

-378 ALLMATGSWL
+378 AFLMAAGTWL
-388 FATLSVDT
+388 FTTIGTET
-396 QVWQLVAC
+396 QVWQLVTF
-404 HMVFAFGFGLL
+404 HVIFAFGFGLL

-423 LSSLSGELYSHGSAI
+423 LSSLTGELYSHGSAI

-448 AGTALLL
+448 AGTALLM
-455 VILTHGTDSSLA
+455 VILTRGTDSGLA
-467 EGLGEAAATA
+467 AGLTEAAATS
-477 DGVRSAFFVGAL
+477 DGVRAAFVVAAL
-489 MVTAFIPATFF
+489 MVTAIIPITFF
-500 MQRPQPDVE
+500 MRWPQATVA
-509 QKN
+509 

>member
-1 MSKANKRAHDVETDL
+1 MSA
-16 ASGDQNVGR
+16 
-25 KQPGVAQS
+25 QP
-33 SADNSAEKL
+33 EKL
-42 SSQVVGVLVTLV
+42 SSDVVAVLATLV
-54 LAATVMIL
+54 AAATVMIL

-73 IMQDFAINAASAQ
+73 VMRDFGINAASAQ

-100 PTTGYLI
+100 PTTGFLI

-122 FIIGTIMGALAPV
+122 FIVGTIMGAVAPAFV
-135 FPLLLLGRIV
+135 VLLLGRIV
-145 QAAGTALIV
+145 QAAGTALII

-187 GPTVGGIILEAFTW
+187 GPTVGGVILEAFTW

-227 EDTTQPIDLVSVA
+227 ENSTQPIDLISVV

-247 GIVYSLSSLETA
+247 GTVYSLSSLETA
-259 LDSGDNVG
+259 LDTGDNVG
-267 MLVGLLVVAV
+267 MLVGLLVIAV
-277 VALVTFGLRQLRLG
+277 IALVVFALRQVRLG
-291 KKNKALLDLRP
+291 KKAQALLDLRP

-314 ALLSFAM
+314 ALFSFSV
-321 LIGTVTMLPIFVQNG
+321 LIGTVTMLPLFVQNG
-336 LGESART
+336 LGDGART

-354 QAVMSPIIGRIYDS
+354 QAVMSPIIGRVYDS

-378 ALLMATGSWL
+378 AFLMDAGTWL
-388 FATLSVDT
+388 FNTIGTET
-396 QVWQLVAC
+396 QVWQLVTF
-404 HMVFAFGFGLL
+404 HVIFAFGFGLL

-423 LSSLSGELYSHGSAI
+423 LSSLTGELYSHGSAI

-448 AGTALLL
+448 AGTALLM
-455 VILTHGTDSSLA
+455 VILTRGTDSGLA
-467 EGLGEAAATA
+467 AGLTEAAATS
-477 DGVRSAFFVGAL
+477 DGVRAAFVVATL
-489 MVTAFIPATFF
+489 MVTAIIPITFF
-500 MQRPQPDVE
+500 MRRPQATVA
-509 QKN
+509 

>member
-1 MSKANKRAHDVETDL
+1 MSENRVNAQPEKIPSDVVAVL
-16 ASGDQNVGR
+16 A
-25 KQPGVAQS
+25 
-33 SADNSAEKL
+33 
-42 SSQVVGVLVTLV
+42 TLV
-54 LAATVMIL
+54 AAATVMIL

-73 IMQDFAINAASAQ
+73 VMRDFGINAASAQ

-100 PTTGYLI
+100 PTTGFLI

-122 FIIGTIMGALAPV
+122 FIVGTIMGAVAPAFV
-135 FPLLLLGRIV
+135 VLLLGRIV
-145 QAAGTALIV
+145 QAAGTALII

-187 GPTVGGIILEAFTW
+187 GPTVGGVILEAFTW

-227 EDTTQPIDLVSVA
+227 ENSTQPIDLISVV
-240 LSVVAFG
+240 LSMVAFG
-247 GIVYSLSSLETA
+247 GTVYSLSSLETA
-259 LDSGDNVG
+259 LDTGDNVG
-267 MLVGLLVVAV
+267 MLVGLLVIAV
-277 VALVTFGLRQLRLG
+277 IALVVFALRQVRLG
-291 KKNKALLDLRP
+291 KKAQALLDLRP

-314 ALLSFAM
+314 ALFSFSV
-321 LIGTVTMLPIFVQNG
+321 LIGTVTMLPLFVQNG
-336 LGESART
+336 LGDGART

-354 QAVMSPIIGRIYDS
+354 QAVMSPIIGRVYDS

-378 ALLMATGSWL
+378 AFLMAAGTWL
-388 FATLSVDT
+388 FTTIGTET
-396 QVWQLVAC
+396 QVWQLVTF
-404 HMVFAFGFGLL
+404 HVIFAFGFGLL

-423 LSSLSGELYSHGSAI
+423 LSSLTGELYSHGSAI

-448 AGTALLL
+448 AGTALLM
-455 VILTHGTDSSLA
+455 VILTRGTDSGLA
-467 EGLGEAAATA
+467 AGLTEAAATS
-477 DGVRSAFFVGAL
+477 DGVRAAFVVAAL
-489 MVTAFIPATFF
+489 MVTAIIPITFF
-500 MQRPQPDVE
+500 MRRPQATVA
-509 QKN
+509 

>member
-1 MSKANKRAHDVETDL
+1 MSA
-16 ASGDQNVGR
+16 
-25 KQPGVAQS
+25 QP
-33 SADNSAEKL
+33 EKL
-42 SSQVVGVLVTLV
+42 SSDVVAVLATLV
-54 LAATVMIL
+54 AAATVMIL

-73 IMQDFAINAASAQ
+73 VMRDFGINAASAQ

-100 PTTGYLI
+100 PTTGFLI

-122 FIIGTIMGALAPV
+122 FIVGTIMGAVAPAFV
-135 FPLLLLGRIV
+135 VLLLGRIV
-145 QAAGTALIV
+145 QAAGTALII

-187 GPTVGGIILEAFTW
+187 GPTVGGVILEAFTW

-227 EDTTQPIDLVSVA
+227 ENSTQPIDLISVV

-247 GIVYSLSSLETA
+247 GTVYSLSSLETA
-259 LDSGDNVG
+259 LDTGDNVG
-267 MLVGLLVVAV
+267 MLVGLLVIAV
-277 VALVTFGLRQLRLG
+277 IALVVFALRQVRLG
-291 KKNKALLDLRP
+291 KKAQALLDLRP

-314 ALLSFAM
+314 ALFSFSV
-321 LIGTVTMLPIFVQNG
+321 LIGTVTMLPLFVQNG
-336 LGESART
+336 LGDGART

-354 QAVMSPIIGRIYDS
+354 QAVMSPIIGRVYDS

-378 ALLMATGSWL
+378 AFLMAAGTWL
-388 FATLSVDT
+388 FTTIGTET
-396 QVWQLVAC
+396 QVWQLVTF
-404 HMVFAFGFGLL
+404 HVIFAFGFGLL

-423 LSSLSGELYSHGSAI
+423 LSSLTGELYSHGSAI

-448 AGTALLL
+448 AGTALLM
-455 VILTHGTDSSLA
+455 VILTRGTDAGLA
-467 EGLGEAAATA
+467 AGLTEAAATS
-477 DGVRSAFFVGAL
+477 DGVRAAFVVAAL
-489 MVTAFIPATFF
+489 MVTVIIPITFF
-500 MQRPQPDVE
+500 MRRPQATVA
-509 QKN
+509 

>member
-1 MSKANKRAHDVETDL
+1 MSA
-16 ASGDQNVGR
+16 
-25 KQPGVAQS
+25 QP
-33 SADNSAEKL
+33 EKL
-42 SSQVVGVLVTLV
+42 SSDVVAVLATLV
-54 LAATVMIL
+54 AAATVMIL

-73 IMQDFAINAASAQ
+73 VMRDFGINAASAQ

-100 PTTGYLI
+100 PTTGFLI

-122 FIIGTIMGALAPV
+122 FIVGTIMGAVAPAFV
-135 FPLLLLGRIV
+135 VLLLGRIV

-187 GPTVGGIILEAFTW
+187 GPTVGGVILEAFTW

-209 PLLVGVLLLGA
+209 PLLVGVLLLGT

-227 EDTTQPIDLVSVA
+227 ENSTQPIDLISVV

-247 GIVYSLSSLETA
+247 GTVYSLSSLETA
-259 LDSGDNVG
+259 LDTGDNVG
-267 MLVGLLVVAV
+267 MLVGLLVIAV
-277 VALVTFGLRQLRLG
+277 IALVVFALRQVRLG
-291 KKNKALLDLRP
+291 KKAQALLDLRP

-314 ALLSFAM
+314 ALFSFSV
-321 LIGTVTMLPIFVQNG
+321 LIGTVTMLPLFVQNG
-336 LGESART
+336 LGDGART

-354 QAVMSPIIGRIYDS
+354 QAVMSPIIGRVYDS

-378 ALLMATGSWL
+378 AFLMAAGTWL
-388 FATLSVDT
+388 FTTIGTET
-396 QVWQLVAC
+396 QVWQLVTF
-404 HMVFAFGFGLL
+404 HVIFAFGFGLL

-423 LSSLSGELYSHGSAI
+423 LSSLTGELYSHGSAI

-448 AGTALLL
+448 AGTALLM
-455 VILTHGTDSSLA
+455 VILTRGTDAGLA
-467 EGLGEAAATA
+467 AGLTEAAATS
-477 DGVRSAFFVGAL
+477 DGVRAAFVVAAL
-489 MVTAFIPATFF
+489 MVTVIIPITFF
-500 MQRPQPDVE
+500 MRRTQATVA
-509 QKN
+509 

>member
-1 MSKANKRAHDVETDL
+1 MSAQPEKMSSDVVAVL
-16 ASGDQNVGR
+16 A
-25 KQPGVAQS
+25 
-33 SADNSAEKL
+33 
-42 SSQVVGVLVTLV
+42 TLV
-54 LAATVMIL
+54 AAATVMIL

-73 IMQDFAINAASAQ
+73 VMRDFGINAASAQ

-100 PTTGYLI
+100 PTTGFLI

-122 FIIGTIMGALAPV
+122 FIVGTIMGAVAPAFV
-135 FPLLLLGRIV
+135 VLLLGRIV

-187 GPTVGGIILEAFTW
+187 GPTVGGVILEAFTW

-227 EDTTQPIDLVSVA
+227 ENSTQPIDLISVV

-247 GIVYSLSSLETA
+247 GTVYSLSSLETA
-259 LDSGDNVG
+259 LDTGDNVG
-267 MLVGLLVVAV
+267 MLVGLLVIAV
-277 VALVTFGLRQLRLG
+277 IALVVFALRQVRLG
-291 KKNKALLDLRP
+291 KKGRALLDLRP

-314 ALLSFAM
+314 ALFSFSV
-321 LIGTVTMLPIFVQNG
+321 LIGTVTMLPLFVQNG
-336 LGESART
+336 LGDGART

-354 QAVMSPIIGRIYDS
+354 QAVMSPIIGRVYDS

-378 ALLMATGSWL
+378 AFLMAAGTWL
-388 FATLSVDT
+388 FTTIGTET
-396 QVWQLVAC
+396 QVWQLVTF
-404 HMVFAFGFGLL
+404 HVIFAFGFGLL

-423 LSSLSGELYSHGSAI
+423 LSSLTGELYSHGSAI

-448 AGTALLL
+448 AGTALLM
-455 VILTHGTDSSLA
+455 VILTRGTDSGLA
-467 EGLGEAAATA
+467 AGLTEAAATS
-477 DGVRSAFFVGAL
+477 DGVRAAFVVAAL
-489 MVTAFIPATFF
+489 MVTAIIPITFF
-500 MQRPQPDVE
+500 MRRPQATVA
-509 QKN
+509 

>member
-1 MSKANKRAHDVETDL
+1 MSA
-16 ASGDQNVGR
+16 
-25 KQPGVAQS
+25 QP
-33 SADNSAEKL
+33 EKL
-42 SSQVVGVLVTLV
+42 SSDVVAVLATLV
-54 LAATVMIL
+54 AAATVMIL

-73 IMQDFAINAASAQ
+73 VMRDFGINAASAQ

-100 PTTGYLI
+100 PTTGFLI

-122 FIIGTIMGALAPV
+122 FIVGTIMGAVAPAFV
-135 FPLLLLGRIV
+135 VLLLGRIV

-187 GPTVGGIILEAFTW
+187 GPTVGGVILEAFTW

-227 EDTTQPIDLVSVA
+227 ENSTQPIDLISVV

-247 GIVYSLSSLETA
+247 GTVYSLSSLETA
-259 LDSGDNVG
+259 LDTGDNVG
-267 MLVGLLVVAV
+267 MLVGLLVIAV
-277 VALVTFGLRQLRLG
+277 IALVVFALRQVRLG
-291 KKNKALLDLRP
+291 KKGRALLDLRP

-314 ALLSFAM
+314 ALFSFSV
-321 LIGTVTMLPIFVQNG
+321 LIGTVTMLPLFVQNG
-336 LGESART
+336 LGDGART

-354 QAVMSPIIGRIYDS
+354 QAVMSPIIGRVYDS

-378 ALLMATGSWL
+378 AFLMAAGTWL
-388 FATLSVDT
+388 FTTIGTET
-396 QVWQLVAC
+396 QVWQLVTF
-404 HMVFAFGFGLL
+404 HVIFAFGFGLL

-423 LSSLSGELYSHGSAI
+423 LSSLTGELYSHGSAI

-448 AGTALLL
+448 AGTALLM
-455 VILTHGTDSSLA
+455 VILTRGTDAGLA
-467 EGLGEAAATA
+467 AGLTEAAATS
-477 DGVRSAFFVGAL
+477 DGVRAAFVVAAL
-489 MVTAFIPATFF
+489 MVTAIIPITFF
-500 MQRPQPDVE
+500 MRRPQATVA
-509 QKN
+509 

>member
-1 MSKANKRAHDVETDL
+1 ML
-16 ASGDQNVGR
+16 A
-25 KQPGVAQS
+25 
-33 SADNSAEKL
+33 
-42 SSQVVGVLVTLV
+42 TLV
-54 LAATVMIL
+54 AAATVMIL

-73 IMQDFAINAASAQ
+73 VMRDFGINAASAQ

-100 PTTGYLI
+100 PTTGFLI

-122 FIIGTIMGALAPV
+122 FIVGTIMGAVAPAFV
-135 FPLLLLGRIV
+135 VLLLGRIV

-187 GPTVGGIILEAFTW
+187 GPTVGGVILEAFTW

-227 EDTTQPIDLVSVA
+227 ENSTQPIDLISVV

-247 GIVYSLSSLETA
+247 GTVYSLSSLETA
-259 LDSGDNVG
+259 LDTGDNVG
-267 MLVGLLVVAV
+267 MLVGLLVIAV
-277 VALVTFGLRQLRLG
+277 IALVVFALRQVRLG
-291 KKNKALLDLRP
+291 KKAQALLDLRP

-314 ALLSFAM
+314 ALFSFSV
-321 LIGTVTMLPIFVQNG
+321 LIGTVTMLPLFVQNG
-336 LGESART
+336 LGDGART

-354 QAVMSPIIGRIYDS
+354 QAVMSPIIGRVYDS

-378 ALLMATGSWL
+378 AFLMAAGTWL
-388 FATLSVDT
+388 FTTIGTET
-396 QVWQLVAC
+396 QVWQLVTF
-404 HMVFAFGFGLL
+404 HVIFAFGFGLL

-423 LSSLSGELYSHGSAI
+423 LSSLTGELYSHGSAI

-448 AGTALLL
+448 AGTALLM
-455 VILTHGTDSSLA
+455 VILTRGTDAGLA
-467 EGLGEAAATA
+467 AGLTEAAATS
-477 DGVRSAFFVGAL
+477 DGVRAAFVVAAL
-489 MVTAFIPATFF
+489 MVTVIIPITFF
-500 MQRPQPDVE
+500 MRRPQATVA
-509 QKN
+509 

>member
-1 MSKANKRAHDVETDL
+1 MSDNRVNAQPEKIPSDVVAVL
-16 ASGDQNVGR
+16 A
-25 KQPGVAQS
+25 
-33 SADNSAEKL
+33 
-42 SSQVVGVLVTLV
+42 TLV
-54 LAATVMIL
+54 AAATVMIL

-73 IMQDFAINAASAQ
+73 VMRDFGINAAGAQ

-100 PTTGYLI
+100 PTTGFLI

-122 FIIGTIMGALAPV
+122 FIVGTVMGAVAPAFV
-135 FPLLLLGRIV
+135 VLLLGRIV
-145 QAAGTALIV
+145 QAAGTALII

-187 GPTVGGIILEAFTW
+187 GPTVGGVILELFTW

-227 EDTTQPIDLVSVA
+227 ENSTQPIDLLSVA

-247 GIVYSLSSLETA
+247 GTVYSLSSLEVA

-267 MLVGLLVVAV
+267 MLVGLLVIAV
-277 VALVTFGLRQLRLG
+277 IALVVFALRQVRLG
-291 KKNKALLDLRP
+291 KKGQALLDLRP

-314 ALLSFAM
+314 ALLSFAV
-321 LIGTVTMLPIFVQNG
+321 LIGTVTMLPLFVQNG
-336 LGESART
+336 LGDGART

-354 QAVMSPIIGRIYDS
+354 QAVMSPIIGRVYDS

-378 ALLMATGSWL
+378 AFLMAAGTWL
-388 FATLSVDT
+388 FTSIGTET
-396 QVWQLVAC
+396 QVWQLVTF
-404 HMVFAFGFGLL
+404 HVIFAFGFGLL

-423 LSSLSGELYSHGSAI
+423 LSSLTGELYSHGSAI

-448 AGTALLL
+448 AGTALLM
-455 VILTHGTDSSLA
+455 VILTRGTDSGLA
-467 EGLGEAAATA
+467 AGLAEAAATS
-477 DGVRSAFFVGAL
+477 DGVRAAFVVAAL
-489 MVTAFIPATFF
+489 MVTAIIPITFF
-500 MQRPQPDVE
+500 MRRPQATVA
-509 QKN
+509 

>member
-1 MSKANKRAHDVETDL
+1 MSDNRVNAQPEKIPSDVVAVL
-16 ASGDQNVGR
+16 A
-25 KQPGVAQS
+25 
-33 SADNSAEKL
+33 
-42 SSQVVGVLVTLV
+42 TLV
-54 LAATVMIL
+54 AAATVMIL

-73 IMQDFAINAASAQ
+73 VMRDFGINAASAQ

-100 PTTGYLI
+100 PTTGFLI

-122 FIIGTIMGALAPV
+122 FIVGTIMGAVAPAFV
-135 FPLLLLGRIV
+135 VLLLGRIV
-145 QAAGTALIV
+145 QAAGTALII

-187 GPTVGGIILEAFTW
+187 GPTVGGVILEAFTW

-227 EDTTQPIDLVSVA
+227 ENSTQPIDLLSVA

-247 GIVYSLSSLETA
+247 GTVYSLSSLETA
-259 LDSGDNVG
+259 LDTGDNVG
-267 MLVGLLVVAV
+267 MLVGLLVIAV
-277 VALVTFGLRQLRLG
+277 FALVVFALRQVRLG
-291 KKNKALLDLRP
+291 KKGQALLDLRP

-314 ALLSFAM
+314 ALLSFSV
-321 LIGTVTMLPIFVQNG
+321 LIGTVTMLPLFVQNG
-336 LGESART
+336 LGDGART
-343 AGLIVLPGGVI
+343 AGLIVLPGGVL
-354 QAVMSPIIGRIYDS
+354 QAVMSPIIGRVYDS

-378 ALLMATGSWL
+378 AFLMAAGTWL
-388 FATLSVDT
+388 FTTIGTET
-396 QVWQLVAC
+396 QVWHLVTF
-404 HMVFAFGFGLL
+404 HVIFAFGFGLL

-448 AGTALLL
+448 AGTALLM
-455 VILTHGTDSSLA
+455 VVLTRGTDSGLA
-467 EGLGEAAATA
+467 AGLAEAAATS
-477 DGVRSAFFVGAL
+477 DGVRAAFVVAAL
-489 MVTAFIPATFF
+489 MVTAIIPITFF
-500 MQRPQPDVE
+500 MRRPQATVA
-509 QKN
+509 

>member
-1 MSKANKRAHDVETDL
+1 MSAQPEKMSSDVVAVL
-16 ASGDQNVGR
+16 A
-25 KQPGVAQS
+25 
-33 SADNSAEKL
+33 
-42 SSQVVGVLVTLV
+42 TLV
-54 LAATVMIL
+54 AAATVMIL

-73 IMQDFAINAASAQ
+73 VMRDFGINAASAQ

-100 PTTGYLI
+100 PTTGFLI

-114 IFFSSVGL
+114 IFFASVGL
-122 FIIGTIMGALAPV
+122 FIVGTIMGAVAPAFV
-135 FPLLLLGRIV
+135 VLLLGRIV
-145 QAAGTALIV
+145 QAAGTALII

-187 GPTVGGIILEAFTW
+187 GPTVGGAILEAFTW

-227 EDTTQPIDLVSVA
+227 ENSTQPIDLISVV

-247 GIVYSLSSLETA
+247 GTVYSLSSLETA
-259 LDSGDNVG
+259 LDTGDNVG
-267 MLVGLLVVAV
+267 MLVGLLVIAV
-277 VALVTFGLRQLRLG
+277 IALVVFALRQVRLG
-291 KKNKALLDLRP
+291 KKAQALLDLRP

-314 ALLSFAM
+314 ALFSFSV
-321 LIGTVTMLPIFVQNG
+321 LIGTVTMLPLFVQNG
-336 LGESART
+336 LGDGART

-354 QAVMSPIIGRIYDS
+354 QAVMSPIIGRVYDS

-378 ALLMATGSWL
+378 AFLMAAGTWL
-388 FATLSVDT
+388 FTTIGTET
-396 QVWQLVAC
+396 QVWQLVTF
-404 HMVFAFGFGLL
+404 HVIFAFGFGLL

-423 LSSLSGELYSHGSAI
+423 LSSLTGELYSHGSAI

-448 AGTALLL
+448 AGTALLM
-455 VILTHGTDSSLA
+455 VILTRGTDSGLA
-467 EGLGEAAATA
+467 AGLTEAAATS
-477 DGVRSAFFVGAL
+477 DGVRAAFVVAAL
-489 MVTAFIPATFF
+489 MVTAIIPITFF
-500 MQRPQPDVE
+500 MRRPQATVA
-509 QKN
+509 

>member
-1 MSKANKRAHDVETDL
+1 MSA
-16 ASGDQNVGR
+16 
-25 KQPGVAQS
+25 QP
-33 SADNSAEKL
+33 EKL
-42 SSQVVGVLVTLV
+42 SSDVVAVLATLV
-54 LAATVMIL
+54 AAATVMIL

-73 IMQDFAINAASAQ
+73 VMRDFGINAASAQ

-100 PTTGYLI
+100 PTTGFLI

-122 FIIGTIMGALAPV
+122 FIVGTIMGAVAPAFV
-135 FPLLLLGRIV
+135 VLLLGRIV

-187 GPTVGGIILEAFTW
+187 GPTVGGVILEAFTW

-227 EDTTQPIDLVSVA
+227 ENSTQPIDLISVV

-247 GIVYSLSSLETA
+247 GTVYSLSSLETA
-259 LDSGDNVG
+259 LDTGDNVG
-267 MLVGLLVVAV
+267 MLVGLLVIAV
-277 VALVTFGLRQLRLG
+277 IALVVFALRQVRLG
-291 KKNKALLDLRP
+291 KKAQALLDLRP
-302 FKIRNFSLAVLI
+302 FKIRNFFLAVLI
-314 ALLSFAM
+314 ALFSFSV
-321 LIGTVTMLPIFVQNG
+321 LIGTVTMLPLFVQNG
-336 LGESART
+336 LGDGART

-354 QAVMSPIIGRIYDS
+354 QAVMSPIIGRVYDS

-378 ALLMATGSWL
+378 AFLMAAGTWL
-388 FATLSVDT
+388 FTTIGTET
-396 QVWQLVAC
+396 QVWQLVTF
-404 HMVFAFGFGLL
+404 HVIFAFGFGLL

-423 LSSLSGELYSHGSAI
+423 LSSLTGELYSHGSAI

-448 AGTALLL
+448 AGTALLM
-455 VILTHGTDSSLA
+455 VILTRGTDAGLA
-467 EGLGEAAATA
+467 AGLTEAAATS
-477 DGVRSAFFVGAL
+477 DGVRAAFVVAAL
-489 MVTAFIPATFF
+489 MVTVIIPITFF
-500 MQRPQPDVE
+500 MRRPQATVA
-509 QKN
+509 

>member
-1 MSKANKRAHDVETDL
+1 MSENRVNAQPEKIPSDVVAVL
-16 ASGDQNVGR
+16 A
-25 KQPGVAQS
+25 
-33 SADNSAEKL
+33 
-42 SSQVVGVLVTLV
+42 TLV
-54 LAATVMIL
+54 AAATVMIL

-73 IMQDFAINAASAQ
+73 VMRDFGINAASAQ
-86 WLITVFMLTMAVVI
+86 WLITVFMLTMAVII
-100 PTTGYLI
+100 PTTGFLI

-122 FIIGTIMGALAPV
+122 FIVGTIMGAVAPAFV
-135 FPLLLLGRIV
+135 VLLLGRIV
-145 QAAGTALIV
+145 QAAGTALII

-187 GPTVGGIILEAFTW
+187 GPTVGGVILEAFTW

-227 EDTTQPIDLVSVA
+227 ENSTQPIDLLSVA

-247 GIVYSLSSLETA
+247 GTVYSLSSLEVA

-267 MLVGLLVVAV
+267 MLVGLLVIAV
-277 VALVTFGLRQLRLG
+277 IALVVFALRQVRLG
-291 KKNKALLDLRP
+291 KKGQALLDLRP
-302 FKIRNFSLAVLI
+302 FKIRNFSLAVVI
-314 ALLSFAM
+314 ALFSFAV
-321 LIGTVTMLPIFVQNG
+321 LIGTVTMLPLFVQNG
-336 LGESART
+336 LGDGART

-354 QAVMSPIIGRIYDS
+354 QAVMSPIIGRVYDS

-378 ALLMATGSWL
+378 AFLMAAGTWL
-388 FATLSVDT
+388 FTTIGTET
-396 QVWQLVAC
+396 QVWHLVTF
-404 HMVFAFGFGLL
+404 HVIFAFGFGLL

-423 LSSLSGELYSHGSAI
+423 LSSLTGELYSHGSAI

-448 AGTALLL
+448 AGTALLM
-455 VILTHGTDSSLA
+455 VILTRGTDSGLA
-467 EGLGEAAATA
+467 AGLAEAAATS
-477 DGVRSAFFVGAL
+477 DGVRAAFVVAAL
-489 MVTAFIPATFF
+489 MVTAIIPITFF
-500 MQRPQPDVE
+500 MRRPQATVA
-509 QKN
+509 